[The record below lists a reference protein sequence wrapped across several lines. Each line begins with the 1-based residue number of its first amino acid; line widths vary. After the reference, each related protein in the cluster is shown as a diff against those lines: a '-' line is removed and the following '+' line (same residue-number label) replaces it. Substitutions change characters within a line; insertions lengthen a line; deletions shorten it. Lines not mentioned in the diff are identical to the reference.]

1 MTSADDIP
9 GFYAPV
15 HRALAEPILL
25 GGAPR
30 ALAIVNGTLAGAIGL
45 GLRLWLAGL
54 AIWAIG
60 HVLSVWAARRD
71 PQFVD
76 VARGDLDLGKLEAEE
91 DKQEQEKAA
100 QEKADLV
107 KRIQEVLKDDLQEV
121 RVSHRLTDSPA
132 CLVADEHGMSAHL
145 ERILKEAGQEMP
157 NTAPHLEINPT
168 HPLVEKLAS
177 EQGEDEFEAFS
188 QLLFEQAVLAE
199 GGELDDPATFVRRM
213 NQMLLAVSKGAA
225 A

>member
-54 AIWAIG
+54 AIWTIG

-76 VARGDLDLGKLEAEE
+76 VAR
-91 DKQEQEKAA
+91 
-100 QEKADLV
+100 
-107 KRIQEVLKDDLQEV
+107 RHLKYPTWV
-121 RVSHRLTDSPA
+121 RP
-132 CLVADEHGMSAHL
+132 
-145 ERILKEAGQEMP
+145 
-157 NTAPHLEINPT
+157 
-168 HPLVEKLAS
+168 
-177 EQGEDEFEAFS
+177 
-188 QLLFEQAVLAE
+188 
-199 GGELDDPATFVRRM
+199 
-213 NQMLLAVSKGAA
+213 
-225 A
+225 